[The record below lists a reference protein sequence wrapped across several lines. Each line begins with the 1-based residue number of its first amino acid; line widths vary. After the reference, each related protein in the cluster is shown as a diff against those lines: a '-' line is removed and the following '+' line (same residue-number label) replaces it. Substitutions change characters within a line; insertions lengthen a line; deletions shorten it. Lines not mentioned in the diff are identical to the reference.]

1 MQRSCS
7 GHLLVFPC
15 DSGVRLWDAEIQAKV
30 DYCYVWR
37 REETRRVHFPR
48 TWNQT
53 GKPVLTDYC
62 TAAKTRAAAHH
73 VIFSSTKH
81 PSPARLPSAAA
92 GAAACTLVCYAGRKA
107 AGWVRCSC
115 WSPGQNPR
123 RQTATCGLAE
133 DEHGDCV
140 CASWLYS

>member
-81 PSPARLPSAAA
+81 PQAQHDYIALL
-92 GAAACTLVCYAGRKA
+92 LVLLRVLRY
-107 AGWVRCSC
+107 VT
-115 WSPGQNPR
+115 
-123 RQTATCGLAE
+123 QTGKLRVGCDALIGL
-133 DEHGDCV
+133 
-140 CASWLYS
+140 